1 MSDAWSP
8 RAQAY
13 RDSPTH
19 AADADLDIVVEM
31 CNPHAG
37 VKILDVATG
46 GGHVARRLRE
56 HGAEVVTLDPAPGMG
71 ADVVAPAE
79 QIPFADGSFDVVVTR
94 IAPHHFAGIGT
105 AVGEMARVAN
115 RKLVVE
121 DTLYTSEEVEAAEKL
136 RDPTHVRN
144 YSEEEWRELIESAA
158 FEVERVEFF
167 EKTHVLDEWLA
178 RTGCAG
184 DEAERVRGLLRDVTA
199 PDGATWHDTKI
210 IFSARRSQS

>member
-1 MSDAWSP
+1 MSELWSA

-19 AADADLDIVVEM
+19 ATDADLDVVVEM
-31 CNPHAG
+31 CNPHEG

-79 QIPFADGSFDVVVTR
+79 KIPFADGSFDVVVTR
-94 IAPHHFAGIGT
+94 IAPHHFAEIGT
-105 AVGEMARVAN
+105 AVGEMARVAS
-115 RKLVVE
+115 RKLVIE

-158 FEVERVEFF
+158 FEVERVELF
-167 EKTHVLDEWLA
+167 EKTHVLGEWLA
-178 RTGCAG
+178 RTGCEG
-184 DEAERVRGLLRDVTA
+184 DEAERVRELLREVVS
-199 PDGATWHDTKI
+199 PDGATWRDTKI
-210 IFSARRSQS
+210 ILEARRSQT